1 MNIVTRLIQV
11 IHWMSFIMLLIL
23 IGIILLAIAVEDVN
37 NLSIQ
42 RDEEIFVY
50 IACSAI
56 LMPFIRFII
65 FGRFGWFP
73 WTPFRKE

>member
-1 MNIVTRLIQV
+1 MNIVARLIQV
-11 IHWMSFIMLLIL
+11 LHWMSFIMLLIL

-42 RDEEIFVY
+42 KDEEIFVY
-50 IACSAI
+50 FACSAVLI
-56 LMPFIRFII
+56 PFIRYII
-65 FGRFGWFP
+65 FGRIGWFP